1 MRHIDHGIRVM
12 ITPYPRTR
20 VLILENGA
28 RHAKVRNPHTQD
40 FLPITGTPSDHRFVR
55 NFQAA
60 LRRLIECGEGL
71 IFHKT
76 GHLPQVAACH

>member
-12 ITPYPRTR
+12 ITPYQRTR

-40 FLPITGTPSDHRFVR
+40 FLPKTGTPSDASMPS
-55 NFQAA
+55 Q
-60 LRRLIECGEGL
+60 LSRRL
-71 IFHKT
+71 
-76 GHLPQVAACH
+76 AAPHRMR